1 MDEKEAVMEILPE
14 TYQLEALISNVLS
27 MAKRQLVNEISTFSL
42 TGPQFSV
49 LRCLQQNQNPQS
61 MSQLTR
67 ECSAVM
73 PTMTGIIKRLEARG
87 LVARKRDQNDRR
99 LLFINITP
107 EGQRLVEAI
116 THERCEGTNKFLK
129 TLSRDER
136 RFMIDLL
143 QRYRDYMID
152 SLDVEPEEY
161 EQE

>member
-1 MDEKEAVMEILPE
+1 
-14 TYQLEALISNVLS
+14 
-27 MAKRQLVNEISTFSL
+27 
-42 TGPQFSV
+42 
-49 LRCLQQNQNPQS
+49 
-61 MSQLTR
+61 
-67 ECSAVM
+67 M

-116 THERCEGTNKFLK
+116 THERCDGTNKFLK

-143 QRYRDYMID
+143 HRYRDYMID